1 LYDAFH
7 KPFSQSMARERKLKA
22 EQIMKDEQEL
32 DEDEW
37 NENTTREI
45 LL

>member
-1 LYDAFH
+1 
-7 KPFSQSMARERKLKA
+7 MARERKLKA

-37 NENTTREI
+37 NENTNREI